1 MSKFEYPK
9 LSMQEI
15 ISVLAESQIAA
26 ITDKDLKNPSP
37 DFISDLYTRLLIYL
51 DILHEEDHGQLDF
64 AALDQLEN
72 PDHHVGSVQTMT
84 LYSRIKEVVTS
95 IGCPMNFTLKDLI
108 RSDAARTEYFVSAI
122 LNFCLHNLGTETA
135 HVDKTISGNSHK
147 WFSYKS
153 LVFVFNLRDT
163 KMNLLRPIAEDLTD
177 LDEQRKEWEAKISK
191 LNAEIA
197 EYNEAREKEL
207 PLVQELDAKV
217 KELRQT
223 IQDLNKHQAEFD
235 LVQSVQQNAD
245 LRSKIVQSPDK
256 LQRALEEKKL
266 VRQEA
271 KDAERL
277 AMQSFQNKNET
288 LDVYTEALEKMLE
301 HFAQMQAVYEQENV
315 QVNSAKSIE
324 REYKALKAKVSD
336 DGVLDK
342 SLEAKLVERQ
352 AKGRFLFKLSEQ
364 LDELRKQLER
374 ERNLKFEEVTK
385 ELDNVK
391 LDVEST
397 RRDLEARQRKVEAVV
412 AEVDAIT
419 SKTLSIK
426 EAGAAKLQELD
437 NKAEE
442 IVKQVCSSLFLCRSV
457 YVGVSL
463 EIEIPSSTSKAIPTI
478 FKLSWGPVVTEAEAQ
493 VGYTCNWCI
502 LLQNQLMVALLW
514 ETSSC

>member
-1 MSKFEYPK
+1 MSKSECPK
-9 LSMQEI
+9 LSIQEI

-26 ITDKDLKNPSP
+26 ITEKDLKNPSP

-84 LYSRIKEVVTS
+84 LHSRIKEVVTS
-95 IGCPMNFTLKDLI
+95 NGCPMNFTLKDLI
-108 RSDAARTEYFVSAI
+108 RPDAARTEYFVSEI
-122 LNFCLHNLGTETA
+122 LNFCLH
-135 HVDKTISGNSHK
+135 K
-147 WFSYKS
+147 
-153 LVFVFNLRDT
+153 DT

-177 LDEQRKEWEAKISK
+177 LDEQRKEWETKISK

-197 EYNEAREKEL
+197 EYNEAREREL
-207 PLVQELDAKV
+207 PLVQEADAKV

-223 IQDLNKHQAEFD
+223 IQDLNKHQVSQRTSIKKLKEKIEEQEKKTSQAEFD

-266 VRQEA
+266 VREEA
-271 KDAERL
+271 KIAERS

-288 LDVYTEALEKMLE
+288 LDVYRETLEKMLE
-301 HFAQMQAVYEQENV
+301 YFAQMQPVYE

-352 AKGRFLFKLSEQ
+352 AKAEQ

-374 ERNLKFEEVTK
+374 ERNLKFEEASK
-385 ELDNVK
+385 ECDNVK
-391 LDVEST
+391 LDVES
-397 RRDLEARQRKVEAVV
+397 RRHDLEARQRKVEALV

-419 SKTLSIK
+419 SKTMSIK
-426 EAGAAKLQELD
+426 EAGAAKLQESD
-437 NKAEE
+437 NKAKE
-442 IVKQVCSSLFLCRSV
+442 IVKQFQIYSNSLGALCRGES
-457 YVGVSL
+457 
-463 EIEIPSSTSKAIPTI
+463 
-478 FKLSWGPVVTEAEAQ
+478 F
-493 VGYTCNWCI
+493 
-502 LLQNQLMVALLW
+502 
-514 ETSSC
+514 

>member
-1 MSKFEYPK
+1 MSKSEYPK
-9 LSMQEI
+9 LSIQEI

-26 ITDKDLKNPSP
+26 ITEKDLKNPSP

-84 LYSRIKEVVTS
+84 LHSRIKEVVTS

-108 RSDAARTEYFVSAI
+108 RPDAARTEYFVSAI
-122 LNFCLHNLGTETA
+122 LNFCLHKKIYML
-135 HVDKTISGNSHK
+135 IL
-147 WFSYKS
+147 SYKS
-153 LVFVFNLRDT
+153 LVFVYNLRDT

-177 LDEQRKEWEAKISK
+177 LDEQRKEWETKISK

-197 EYNEAREKEL
+197 EYNEAREREL
-207 PLVQELDAKV
+207 PLVQEADAKV

-223 IQDLNKHQAEFD
+223 IQDLNKHQTSQAEFD

-266 VRQEA
+266 VREEA
-271 KDAERL
+271 KIAERS

-288 LDVYTEALEKMLE
+288 LDVYRETLEKMLE
-301 HFAQMQAVYEQENV
+301 YFAQMQSVYE

-342 SLEAKLVERQ
+342 SFEAKLVERQ
-352 AKGRFLFKLSEQ
+352 AKGRFLFELFEQ

-374 ERNLKFEEVTK
+374 ERNLKFEEASK
-385 ELDNVK
+385 ECDNVK
-391 LDVEST
+391 LDVESR
-397 RRDLEARQRKVEAVV
+397 RRDLEARQRKVEALV

-419 SKTLSIK
+419 SKTMSIK
-426 EAGAAKLQELD
+426 EAGAAKLQESD
-437 NKAEE
+437 NKAKE
-442 IVKQVCSSLFLCRSV
+442 IVKQVRSYLFLSRSV
-457 YVGVSL
+457 YASVSL
-463 EIEIPSSTSKAIPTI
+463 EFEISSVVSQTSAKISAI
-478 FKLSWGPVVTEAEAQ
+478 FKLSWGLLLRRKFLKRVTDTFC
-493 VGYTCNWCI
+493 YRI
-502 LLQNQLMVALLW
+502 SL
-514 ETSSC
+514 

>member
-26 ITDKDLKNPSP
+26 ITDRDLKNPSP

-108 RSDAARTEYFVSAI
+108 RPDAARTEYFVSAI
-122 LNFCLHNLGTETA
+122 LNFCLH
-135 HVDKTISGNSHK
+135 K
-147 WFSYKS
+147 
-153 LVFVFNLRDT
+153 DT

-197 EYNEAREKEL
+197 EYNEAREREL

-223 IQDLNKHQAEFD
+223 IQDLNKHQTSQAEFD

-301 HFAQMQAVYEQENV
+301 HFAQMQAVYE

-412 AEVDAIT
+412 AEVLSTPLNVYTGTGHSDLKGYIFHLFNPQVDAIT

-457 YVGVSL
+457 YVGVRL

-478 FKLSWGPVVTEAEAQ
+478 FKLSWGLVVTEAEAQ
-493 VGYTCNWCI
+493 VAYTYNWYI
-502 LLQNQLMVALLW
+502 LLQNQLMAALLW